1 MLLGNKFK
9 DYSRNWRKGFQS
21 MASPQGHMLVGFY
34 HYAMTYCACIAGFTF
49 YWLYLVR
56 GGSKEKMYFKRKFNR
71 DAYLEIGY
79 SVTPIIILLCICLP
93 GLNLLYLLDNYIH
106 PLLTIR
112 AIGHQWYWEYEVGNP
127 EKSINWGGNSKL
139 KPTIGGES
147 VNAYMTA
154 IEDLKVGQL
163 GMLECEYKLHLPI
176 GTQMVMKVLSAD
188 VIHCWTVNSFG
199 VKCDAVPGH
208 TNQLGFWIRRHG
220 NFFGMCSEICGV
232 LHSFM
237 PVQGYGLNLETWAVM
252 PGI

>member
-1 MLLGNKFK
+1 M
-9 DYSRNWRKGFQS
+9 ST
-21 MASPQGHMLVGFY
+21 PQGNMIIGFY
-34 HYAMTYCACIAGFTF
+34 HYAMSYIICIAGFTF
-49 YWLYLVR
+49 YWGYLVR
-56 GGSKEKMYFKRKFNR
+56 SGGGGKRRMYYNRKFKRDTF
-71 DAYLEIGY
+71 LEIGY
-79 SVTPIIILLCICLP
+79 SITPVLIIVCICLP
-93 GLNLLYLLDNYIH
+93 GLNLLYLLDNYIA
-106 PLLTIR
+106 PLITIK
-112 AIGHQWYWEYEVGNP
+112 AIGHQWYWEYEAGNP
-127 EKSINWGGNSKL
+127 EKNIVWGSGLPKTPNL
-139 KPTIGGES
+139 GRES

-176 GTQMVMKVLSAD
+176 GTKMVIKVLSAD

-237 PVQGYGLNLETWAVM
+237 PIQGYGMNLESWIQC
-252 PGI
+252 PNI